1 LVVFLLYLTQRRDK
15 MTMSTNIPISQT
27 FNLVPPQLLV
37 VISRGLQALAIPVV
51 ALLITTAATLGGEV
65 KDAISFCNVL
75 FVGNLCASLVVLASF
90 GRKIITHD
98 LKRLRFPLFLE
109 VLGLASLAVLLS
121 TLIFNALQTTTVT
134 NVVLLARLGP
144 VLYVIGAAALLG
156 QIIGKLE
163 WAGFGLIALGALAT
177 VFTES
182 GFTITTGDLLILAS
196 TGIYAI
202 ITLMSKR
209 LLPETGVPALLFARN
224 FFSAIVFFI
233 IANVLFGPSHFG
245 NAFYGPLW
253 IIMAVYALIIVVAS
267 QLAWFRAIET
277 LPPAS
282 IAKWTV
288 FTPILAVG
296 YAYVLN
302 GERPS
307 VVQILALT
315 LITLG
320 LVVSNI
326 GSFFPK
332 GASENPEGSLAAS

>member
-1 LVVFLLYLTQRRDK
+1 
-15 MTMSTNIPISQT
+15 MSTNIPISQT

-75 FVGNLCASLVVLASF
+75 FVGNLCASLVVLVFF
-90 GRKIITHD
+90 GPKAITHD

-182 GFTITTGDLLILAS
+182 RFTITTGDLLILAS

-233 IANVLFGPSHFG
+233 IANVLFGPAHFG
-245 NAFYGPLW
+245 HAFYGPLW
-253 IIMAVYALIIVVAS
+253 VIMAVYALIIIVAS
-267 QLAWFRAIET
+267 QIAWYQAIET
-277 LPPAS
+277 LPPAN
-282 IAKWTV
+282 IAKWTF
-288 FTPILAVG
+288 FTPILAVS
-296 YAYVLN
+296 YAYFLN

-307 VVQILALT
+307 IVQIVALG
-315 LITLG
+315 LITIG
-320 LVVSNI
+320 LVMSNI

-332 GASENPEGSLAAS
+332 GSSDNPEGSVAASS